1 MNFSNGISL
10 LLGAIALSS
19 CSDTENID
27 ATTKVDDTAQIQELT
42 ASELAR
48 AQGINWWT
56 IKPPESKEESL
67 WLSFEIGFAD
77 GKILKNGKMKF
88 PTDANIKV
96 FCWFDPNDPN
106 GGLHVSAC
114 SEGAGDVALS
124 TVFSENPFKEAKVV
138 SSQSN
143 NKVYKSGE
151 YLYKGS
157 TTDTV
162 TSDQSLKTGE
172 FGLRVIME
180 P

>member
-1 MNFSNGISL
+1 MYMNFSNGISL

-77 GKILKNGKMKF
+77 GKILKTGKMKF

-96 FCWFDPNDPN
+96 FCRSDPNE
-106 GGLHVSAC
+106 GLHVSAC
-114 SEGAGDVALS
+114 SEGAGSGVLS

-172 FGLRVIME
+172 FGLRAIME

>member
-1 MNFSNGISL
+1 MNIINGIL

-19 CSDTENID
+19 CSDTENIED
-27 ATTKVDDTAQIQELT
+27 ATKVDDTTQIQELT

-48 AQGINWWT
+48 AQGIDWWT
-56 IKPPESKEESL
+56 IKPPESKEERL
-67 WLSFEIGFAD
+67 WLRFEIEFAD
-77 GKILKNGKMKF
+77 GKILKTGKMKF

-106 GGLHVSAC
+106 ESLYVSAC

-124 TVFSENPFKEAKVV
+124 TVFSENPFKEARVISPQV
-138 SSQSN
+138 N
-143 NKVYKSGE
+143 NKTYKSGE